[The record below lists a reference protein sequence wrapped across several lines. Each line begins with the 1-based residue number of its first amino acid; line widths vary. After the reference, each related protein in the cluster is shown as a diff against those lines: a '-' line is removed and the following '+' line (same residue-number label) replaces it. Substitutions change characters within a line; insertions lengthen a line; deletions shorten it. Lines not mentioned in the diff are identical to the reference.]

1 MLEYPYKR
9 IRGVSLPLIPVILR
23 KPDGTKLPPVLA
35 LVDSGAI
42 ISLFTAEVAEL
53 LELELTAGTY
63 VRLVGIK
70 DGVDAY
76 VHQVNCTIGWY
87 SCNCRIAFSEEITSD
102 FQILGRLDFFNKCTV
117 LFDETDQKLYLTP
130 RVT

>member
-9 IRGVSLPLIPVILR
+9 IRDASLPLIPVRLR
-23 KPDGTKLPPVLA
+23 KADGIQLPPLLA
-35 LVDSGAI
+35 LVDSGASY
-42 ISLFTAEVAEL
+42 SLFTAEIAEL
-53 LELELTAGTY
+53 LKLELTAGTH
-63 VRLVGIK
+63 VTLFGIK

-87 SCNCRIAFSEEITSD
+87 SFNCRIAFSEELTTG
-102 FQILGRLDFFNKCTV
+102 FQILGRRDFFEKCTV

-130 RVT
+130 RIT